1 MIYYTSTDL
10 PVAEKLAKAF
20 EAKYPGIAVRVER
33 TGAERVFQRIGQEY
47 SSNIHAVDVVNSSDA
62 AHFIVWKRDG
72 ILAPYVPEE
81 VAKFYPAEHRD
92 PDGQFASFR
101 VWLSIIAY
109 NTNLVKAED
118 APKSFADLL
127 DPKWKGKIVKAHPG
141 YSGTIM
147 TATYQMQ
154 RDLGWSFFEQLAKQN
169 IMQVQSSADPPKKL
183 DLGERAV
190 MADGNEYNI
199 FQMKEAGRPVE
210 PVYATEGSPLII
222 GPNGIFKD
230 APQSERGK
238 AVPVVQPQP
247 RGPAAHHRCR
257 RPALGACA
265 DGREGGAQAAQGHQD
280 HEGRRRGGRE
290 RERIRSRRA
299 TPRSS
304 ASDPND
310 LRTAQNFRRRNAC
323 RKDRRAASR
332 ARLPA
337 ATTRK
342 CEDLLIDVV
351 GLCVTARNEDYVRS
365 ALAGCDDDG
374 PCTAIG
380 HARTLTAAGA
390 AFVNGT
396 AAHGEDFDDTF
407 EGGPVHAGAVIVPAV
422 LAACERHNPDGRMAL
437 IGIAVGT
444 EVLCRLSLVV
454 PKAVHKAGFHPT
466 AVFGA
471 MGAAA
476 GVGAALGLNARQIV
490 DALGIAGSMAGGIIE
505 YLAEGAWT
513 KRLHAGWAAQSGIRA
528 ALLARGGF
536 VGPRTVFEGVHGLF
550 HGFAHTTEGDYDA
563 LTGDFGTRWVTD
575 TLAFKPYPC
584 GTMAQPYID
593 CARRLAARGI
603 KPEDVAEIVCE
614 VAEGTVHRLWE
625 PLADKQRPRNG
636 YAAKFAVPY
645 LLATGFVHGGVG
657 LGAFTESAI
666 RDPRVLAL
674 AAKVKF
680 VIDPDNPYPNNYT
693 GHIRATLKD
702 GSVIEERQ
710 PYLRGGAQ
718 EPLTRQD
725 VTDKFAL
732 NAQHGGWSKAQ
743 SDAALKLMAGLYR
756 DKIDLSSLRG

>member
-1 MIYYTSTDL
+1 MTSEL
-10 PVAEKLAKAF
+10 PKISVAETLA
-20 EAKYPGIAVRVER
+20 E
-33 TGAERVFQRIGQEY
+33 
-47 SSNIHAVDVVNSSDA
+47 
-62 AHFIVWKRDG
+62 
-72 ILAPYVPEE
+72 
-81 VAKFYPAEHRD
+81 
-92 PDGQFASFR
+92 
-101 VWLSIIAY
+101 
-109 NTNLVKAED
+109 
-118 APKSFADLL
+118 
-127 DPKWKGKIVKAHPG
+127 KIVALKPG
-141 YSGTIM
+141 ALP
-147 TATYQMQ
+147 TAT
-154 RDLGWSFFEQLAKQN
+154 A
-169 IMQVQSSADPPKKL
+169 
-183 DLGERAV
+183 
-190 MADGNEYNI
+190 
-199 FQMKEAGRPVE
+199 
-210 PVYATEGSPLII
+210 
-222 GPNGIFKD
+222 
-230 APQSERGK
+230 
-238 AVPVVQPQP
+238 
-247 RGPAAHHRCR
+247 
-257 RPALGACA
+257 
-265 DGREGGAQAAQGHQD
+265 
-280 HEGRRRGGRE
+280 
-290 RERIRSRRA
+290 
-299 TPRSS
+299 
-304 ASDPND
+304 
-310 LRTAQNFRRRNAC
+310 
-323 RKDRRAASR
+323 
-332 ARLPA
+332 
-337 ATTRK
+337 RK
-342 CEDLLIDVV
+342 CEGLLIDVV
-351 GLCVTARNEDYVRS
+351 GLCVTARNEDYIRS

-380 HARTLTAAGA
+380 HARTLNAASA

-466 AVFGA
+466 AIFGA

-476 GVGAALGLNARQIV
+476 GVGAALGLNAKQIV
-490 DALGIAGSMAGGIIE
+490 DAFGIAGSMAGGIIE

-550 HGFAHTTEGDYDA
+550 HGFAHTTKGDYDA

-593 CARRLAARGI
+593 CARRLATRGI
-603 KPEDVAEIVCE
+603 RAEDVAEIVCE

-636 YAAKFAVPY
+636 YAAKFATPY
-645 LLATGFVHGGVG
+645 LLSTGFVHGGVG

-666 RDPRVLAL
+666 RDARVLAL

-693 GHIRATLKD
+693 GHIRATLRD

-710 PYLRGGAQ
+710 PHMRGGAQ

-743 SDAALKLMAGLYR
+743 GDATLGLLAGLYR
-756 DKIDLSSLRG
+756 GKIDLSSLRG

>member
-1 MIYYTSTDL
+1 MTL
-10 PVAEKLAKAF
+10 PQISVAETLAQEIVALK
-20 EAKYPGIAVRVER
+20 PG
-33 TGAERVFQRIGQEY
+33 
-47 SSNIHAVDVVNSSDA
+47 S
-62 AHFIVWKRDG
+62 
-72 ILAPYVPEE
+72 
-81 VAKFYPAEHRD
+81 
-92 PDGQFASFR
+92 
-101 VWLSIIAY
+101 
-109 NTNLVKAED
+109 
-118 APKSFADLL
+118 
-127 DPKWKGKIVKAHPG
+127 
-141 YSGTIM
+141 
-147 TATYQMQ
+147 
-154 RDLGWSFFEQLAKQN
+154 
-169 IMQVQSSADPPKKL
+169 
-183 DLGERAV
+183 
-190 MADGNEYNI
+190 
-199 FQMKEAGRPVE
+199 
-210 PVYATEGSPLII
+210 
-222 GPNGIFKD
+222 
-230 APQSERGK
+230 
-238 AVPVVQPQP
+238 
-247 RGPAAHHRCR
+247 
-257 RPALGACA
+257 
-265 DGREGGAQAAQGHQD
+265 
-280 HEGRRRGGRE
+280 
-290 RERIRSRRA
+290 
-299 TPRSS
+299 
-304 ASDPND
+304 
-310 LRTAQNFRRRNAC
+310 
-323 RKDRRAASR
+323 
-332 ARLPA
+332 LPA

-342 CEDLLIDVV
+342 CEDLLVDVV
-351 GLCVTARNEDYVRS
+351 GLCVTARNEDYITS

-380 HARTLTAAGA
+380 HARRLTAAGA

-513 KRLHAGWAAQSGIRA
+513 KRLHAGWAAQSGLRA

-550 HGFAHTTEGDYDA
+550 NGFAHTAKGDYDA
-563 LTGDFGTRWVTD
+563 LIGDFGTRWVTD

-603 KPEDVAEIVCE
+603 KAEDIAEIVCE

-625 PLADKQRPRNG
+625 PLADKQRPPNG

-645 LLATGFVHGGVG
+645 LLAAGFIHGGVG
-657 LGAFTESAI
+657 LGAFTEQAI

-680 VIDPDNPYPNNYT
+680 TIDPAKPLSSQLHRPYPRDAERRQR
-693 GHIRATLKD
+693 GRGASASFARRRA
-702 GSVIEERQ
+702 
-710 PYLRGGAQ
+710 GA
-718 EPLTRQD
+718 
-725 VTDKFAL
+725 A
-732 NAQHGGWSKAQ
+732 
-743 SDAALKLMAGLYR
+743 DAAGR
-756 DKIDLSSLRG
+756 RG

>member
-1 MIYYTSTDL
+1 MASGLPETS
-10 PVAEKLAKAF
+10 VAETLAEK
-20 EAKYPGIAVRVER
+20 IAALQA
-33 TGAERVFQRIGQEY
+33 GA
-47 SSNIHAVDVVNSSDA
+47 
-62 AHFIVWKRDG
+62 
-72 ILAPYVPEE
+72 
-81 VAKFYPAEHRD
+81 
-92 PDGQFASFR
+92 
-101 VWLSIIAY
+101 
-109 NTNLVKAED
+109 
-118 APKSFADLL
+118 
-127 DPKWKGKIVKAHPG
+127 
-141 YSGTIM
+141 
-147 TATYQMQ
+147 
-154 RDLGWSFFEQLAKQN
+154 
-169 IMQVQSSADPPKKL
+169 
-183 DLGERAV
+183 
-190 MADGNEYNI
+190 
-199 FQMKEAGRPVE
+199 
-210 PVYATEGSPLII
+210 
-222 GPNGIFKD
+222 
-230 APQSERGK
+230 
-238 AVPVVQPQP
+238 
-247 RGPAAHHRCR
+247 
-257 RPALGACA
+257 
-265 DGREGGAQAAQGHQD
+265 
-280 HEGRRRGGRE
+280 
-290 RERIRSRRA
+290 
-299 TPRSS
+299 
-304 ASDPND
+304 
-310 LRTAQNFRRRNAC
+310 
-323 RKDRRAASR
+323 
-332 ARLPA
+332 LPA
-337 ATTRK
+337 VTARK

-351 GLCVTARNEDYVRS
+351 GLCVTARNEDYVGS

-380 HARTLTAAGA
+380 HGRTLNAAGA

-396 AAHGEDFDDTF
+396 AVHGEDFDDTF

-466 AVFGA
+466 AIFGA

-490 DALGIAGSMAGGIIE
+490 DALGVAGSMAGGIIE

-528 ALLARGGF
+528 ALLARAGF

-550 HGFAHTTEGDYDA
+550 HGFAHTTEGNYDA

-603 KPEDVAEIVCE
+603 KPEDVTEIVCE

-645 LLATGFVHGGVG
+645 LLAAGFVHGGVG

-666 RDPRVLAL
+666 RDERVLAL

-693 GHIRATLKD
+693 GHVRATLRD
-702 GSVIEERQ
+702 GSVVEDRQ

-725 VTDKFAL
+725 VIDKFRL
-732 NAQHGGWSKAQ
+732 NVAHGGWSSAQ
-743 SDAALKLMAGLYR
+743 SEAALKLLAGLYNDR
-756 DKIDLSSLRG
+756 IDLSSLRR